1 MDTMS
6 LLKARKYQMLLGV
19 TFLPKV
25 FRYSFVVKF
34 ITVVMHYSVAVRF
47 LFLFFFCFS
56 CSFHKILFK
65 YEI

>member
-47 LFLFFFCFS
+47 LFLFFFFFS
-56 CSFHKILFK
+56 FK
-65 YEI
+65 YEN